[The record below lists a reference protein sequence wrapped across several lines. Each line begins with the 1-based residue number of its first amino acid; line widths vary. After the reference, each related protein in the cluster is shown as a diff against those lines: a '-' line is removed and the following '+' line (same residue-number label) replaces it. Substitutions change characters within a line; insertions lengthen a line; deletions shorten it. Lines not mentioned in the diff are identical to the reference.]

1 MTLIKTV
8 EKANGFIMR
17 TYKSQRNGRITHI
30 LEPQGVVKGK
40 RAIFCDK
47 FENPQKVIIAT
58 KNKQKEIHS
67 LLVFCLLF
75 PHRQLSL
82 FTQHLFFYIP
92 LQFLSKQNKQN
103 KSKKSLFFVE
113 IVEQYKIKIKK

>member
-58 KNKQKEIHS
+58 KNKQKEIYEKAPDGSTIMKIGEKITNLPHLIFNKICEN
-67 LLVFCLLF
+67 LL
-75 PHRQLSL
+75 
-82 FTQHLFFYIP
+82 
-92 LQFLSKQNKQN
+92 K
-103 KSKKSLFFVE
+103 
-113 IVEQYKIKIKK
+113 